1 MINIEASLGNAEK
14 AHESIRA
21 LLSRLVNPNLFDMHP
36 PFQIDGNFGFTSGVT
51 EMLLQSHAGEIQLLP
66 ALPALWQD
74 GSVTG
79 LRARGGIRVDL
90 AWQEG
95 KLKEARLTAAK
106 NRTVRVRLGEKVKEI
121 PLKAGVTETLR
132 VW

>member
-1 MINIEASLGNAEK
+1 
-14 AHESIRA
+14 
-21 LLSRLVNPNLFDMHP
+21 
-36 PFQIDGNFGFTSGVT
+36 
-51 EMLLQSHAGEIQLLP
+51 MLLQSHAGEIQLLP
-66 ALPALWQD
+66 ARPALWQD

-79 LRARGGIRVDL
+79 LRARGGIGVDL

-106 NRTVRVRLGEKVKEI
+106 NRAVRVRLGEKVKEI